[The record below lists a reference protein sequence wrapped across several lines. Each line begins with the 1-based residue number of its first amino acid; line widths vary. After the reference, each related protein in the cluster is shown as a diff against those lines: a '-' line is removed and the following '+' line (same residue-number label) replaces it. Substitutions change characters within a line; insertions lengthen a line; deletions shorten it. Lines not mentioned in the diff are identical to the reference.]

1 MNDKPFGVRR
11 NNRKDPFSLKE
22 MGNEREDYTFYVREN
37 GR

>member
-11 NNRKDPFSLKE
+11 NNRKDPFNLKE
-22 MGNEREDYTFYVREN
+22 MKNEREDYTFYVREN

>member
-1 MNDKPFGVRR
+1 MNDKPLAVKR

-22 MGNEREDYTFYVREN
+22 MENEREDYTFYVREN